1 MGRGRALQSTTV
13 RLFGQIGKG
22 GLSRG
27 KGGRALAKSHKES
40 QWYMHVRAPVRAREG
55 DHALEP

>member
-1 MGRGRALQSTTV
+1 MGRGRALQSATV

-27 KGGRALAKSHKES
+27 RGGWALAKSHKES
-40 QWYMHVRAPVRAREG
+40 QWYMRVRAPVRACEG
-55 DHALEP
+55 GDVLKA